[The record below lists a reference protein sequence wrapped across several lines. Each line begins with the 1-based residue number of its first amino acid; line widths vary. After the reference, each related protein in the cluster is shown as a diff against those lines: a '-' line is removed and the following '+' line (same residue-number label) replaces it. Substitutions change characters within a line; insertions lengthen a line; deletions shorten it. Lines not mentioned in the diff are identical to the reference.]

1 MQKLSL
7 FKKLLLALFLLSLLP
22 LGLSSGILFLNLKET
37 GSSLSGQ
44 ISTAVDRQASENL
57 EMRAR
62 QIAADISD
70 FLIDCEADVRMAAG
84 LSGSPA
90 AIRAF
95 YDNRRETVWYRTGTR
110 EQPREVRESIPRYR
124 SLELI
129 ANNGRQQLVIR
140 DGQLLP
146 QSQLVDVSDPSRTEF
161 RSETYFRDSAQLR
174 PGEIHVT
181 HLTGFHV
188 TKQEQLAGVQ
198 EPEDAVGG
206 KEYRGVIRFC
216 TPVFSKEGRRTGLLV
231 LSLDHRH
238 LMEFTQHV
246 LPGKV
251 GETVFPS
258 YRSGNYAFMF
268 DDEGW
273 MITHPKFWD
282 IRGVDRDGKPV
293 PPYTPHSSKADIE
306 TGRIPFNLDH
316 AGFIHPNYPVVSA
329 MARQKKSGF
338 ADVTNVGGA
347 RKVMAFAPIRYGTGG
362 YRTHGIFG
370 GVTIGFQ
377 TDLFH
382 EPSRTAMG
390 IIKNRLQ
397 EHLRESAI
405 ILIVTSLL
413 AIAAAW
419 ILSRSITRPLAL
431 LTSQARNL
439 AGGNSSTRVE
449 LNTGDELG
457 ELAADFNRMADEL
470 ENRNSSLMDTLSQ
483 LQHSRK
489 EIIEERD
496 FKESILES
504 ISSGILAFSPSGI
517 LISLNRN
524 GSRMIGEEGVPGAH
538 FQDIFRN
545 WPAIS
550 ERIEES
556 LRSKSGFGRSP
567 VIIETNGSTR
577 HLDVGVFPI
586 GPEASRGITV
596 TMRDETEK
604 ERMREEMT
612 RMDRLASLGKI
623 SAGIAHEIRNPLT
636 GITLLLDDLHD
647 RPGLDPNTQLMI
659 GHALAET
666 ERVERLISSLLSY
679 SSPPRASFV
688 RGDLNM
694 AVQEGLV
701 LFRKACENR
710 GVELSASC
718 QPVPL
723 FPFDS
728 DQIRQLLLNLLG
740 NALEAVAPGGRIS
753 IGTFCAKDSAY
764 INVADTGPGIPAED
778 IPRLFEPFFTRKSA
792 GTGLGL
798 SIVQRIVEEHHGSI
812 KVECNSGEGT
822 VFTGELPMGS
832 HGKEN
837 NNGKDPDNR

>member
-1 MQKLSL
+1 MRPLSL
-7 FKKLLLALFLLSLLP
+7 FKKLLIALFLLSLLP
-22 LGLSSGILFLNLKET
+22 LGLSSGILFLKLKDT
-37 GSSLSGQ
+37 GSSLSEQ

-70 FLIDCEADVRMAAG
+70 FLIECEADVRLAAA
-84 LSGSPA
+84 LSGSPQGL
-90 AIRAF
+90 RAF
-95 YDNRRETVWYRTGTR
+95 YDNRQGVVWYRTGTR
-110 EQPREVRESIPRYR
+110 ANPREVREEIPRYR
-124 SLELI
+124 SIELI
-129 ANNGRQQLVIR
+129 ADDGRQQLVIKE
-140 DGQLLP
+140 GKLLP
-146 QSQLVDVSDPSRTEF
+146 QAQLADVSDPAQTEF
-161 RSETYFRDSAQLR
+161 RSETYFRDSAQLK
-174 PGEIHVT
+174 PGEIHVS

-188 TKQEQLAGVQ
+188 SKEEQLAGAK
-198 EPEDAVGG
+198 EPEEAVGG

-216 TPVFSKEGRRTGLLV
+216 APLFAADGRRTGLIV

-282 IRGVDRDGKPV
+282 IRGVDRNGILV
-293 PPYTPHSSKADIE
+293 PPYSATSSKADIE
-306 TGRIPFNLDH
+306 TGRIPYNLDH
-316 AGFIHPNYPVVSA
+316 AGFIHPNYPVVASL
-329 MARQKKSGF
+329 ARQQKSGF
-338 ADVTNVGGA
+338 VDVTNVGGA
-347 RKVMAFAPIRYGTGG
+347 RKVMAFAPIP
-362 YRTHGIFG
+362 YRSGVYQKSGIFG

-382 EPSRTAMG
+382 EPARTAMG
-390 IIKNRLQ
+390 IIANRLR
-397 EHLRESAI
+397 EHLTESAF
-405 ILIVTSLL
+405 ILITTCLFAV
-413 AIAAAW
+413 AAAW
-419 ILSRSITRPLAL
+419 LISRGVTHPLSLLTTQARSIAE
-431 LTSQARNL
+431 
-439 AGGNSSTRVE
+439 GNSSKRVE
-449 LNTGDELG
+449 VKTRDELG
-457 ELAADFNRMADEL
+457 ELAEDFNRMADEL
-470 ENRNSSLMDTLSQ
+470 ESRNSSLMDTLSQ
-483 LQHSRK
+483 LQHSRT

-517 LISLNRN
+517 LISINRN
-524 GSRMIGEEGVPGAH
+524 GSKMIGMNDGPGAH
-538 FQDIFRN
+538 FQDIFRTM
-545 WPAIS
+545 PAIS
-550 ERIEES
+550 ARIEQT
-556 LRSKSGFGRSP
+556 LHSKSGYGRLP
-567 VIIETNGSTR
+567 VTIDTNGSTR
-577 HLDVGVFPI
+577 HLDVGIFPI
-586 GPEASRGITV
+586 GPEASRGLTV

-659 GHALAET
+659 GHALTET

-688 RGDLNM
+688 RSDLNA

-701 LFRKACENR
+701 LFRKACEKQ
-710 GVELSASC
+710 GVELTASC
-718 QPVPL
+718 QPIPL
-723 FPFDS
+723 FPFDA
-728 DQIRQLLLNLLG
+728 DQVRQLLLNLLG
-740 NALEAVAPGGRIS
+740 NALEAVAPGGRIT
-753 IGTFCAKDSAY
+753 IGTFCTADCAG
-764 INVADTGPGIPAED
+764 ITVADTGPGIPEED

-798 SIVQRIVEEHHGSI
+798 SIVQRIVEEHHGNIRIES
-812 KVECNSGEGT
+812 KVGQGT
-822 VFTGELPMGS
+822 VFTVELAMGW
-832 HGKEN
+832 
-837 NNGKDPDNR
+837 PDC